1 VREVRVAGE
10 RVVAD
15 GRHRDRD
22 AIAARY
28 RAAMATLLA

>member
-1 VREVRVAGE
+1 VDVGGVRIVAE
-10 RVVAD
+10 

-28 RAAMATLLA
+28 AVAMKKLLV

>member
-1 VREVRVAGE
+1 
-10 RVVAD
+10 VAD

-28 RAAMATLLA
+28 RAAIATLLA